1 MKGLIFWFVVVVVVV
16 VVVVCEFVGS
26 SLKVAV
32 RLYVCVGWGRVKVSL
47 HVCAGGVRSIKLGVN
62 LMSFRLIW
70 FKVCLQALNIL
81 LIHLFVTA
89 LLVHSTGT
97 CKLYLP
103 DI

>member
-1 MKGLIFWFVVVVVVV
+1 MKGFIFWFVVVVVV

-32 RLYVCVGWGRVKVSL
+32 RLYVCVGWGRGKVHVSL

-70 FKVCLQALNIL
+70 FKVFLQALNIL

-97 CKLYLP
+97 RKL
-103 DI
+103 